1 MSDNRKVIHVRDL
14 VIKADNVYFDRP
26 DRRRRDPFFGGRED
40 DKERV
45 EGVEYTGHDDRDD
58 DESSSSD
65 SDDNQNRGPF
75 SWI

>member
-1 MSDNRKVIHVRDL
+1 MSDNRKVIHVKDL

-26 DRRRRDPFFGGRED
+26 DRRHRDPFFGGRHD
-40 DKERV
+40 DDERV
-45 EGVEYTGHDDRDD
+45 EGAEDRGHDDRD

-65 SDDNQNRGPF
+65 SDDNQDRGPF

>member
-1 MSDNRKVIHVRDL
+1 MSDNRKVIHVKDL

-26 DRRRRDPFFGGRED
+26 DRRRRDPFFGDRQD
-40 DKERV
+40 DDESV
-45 EGVEYTGHDDRDD
+45 EGTESSSHRDRD

-65 SDDNQNRGPF
+65 SNDNDNRGPF